1 MSQLNILKANFE
13 TLKSVNLP
21 ADFTAESVNVPV
33 VHQVVKSILASRRQG
48 TASTKVKSEVSGGG
62 KKPFKQKG
70 TGNARQG
77 STRSPLMPGGGT
89 VFGPKPR
96 DYDQKVNKKAMLGAI
111 KSVLIDK
118 YLAGKLF
125 VVEKVETNGKTSS
138 VYKLLE
144 SKSLLSSLI
153 VYSGDNLNLQRAT
166 SNLKTSRSLP
176 VESLSVYEVLKYEN
190 LIIELA
196 AYEKLLKR
204 LGY

>member
-176 VESLSVYEVLKYEN
+176 VESLSVYEAVKFEN
-190 LIIELA
+190 LVIEKA
-196 AYEKLLKR
+196 AFEKLTNKLV
-204 LGY
+204 